1 MHWFPGYCLARD
13 QSAAV
18 AYMMNTAVV
27 WLLLVQFFWKTLE
40 RLINL
45 SNKQFQLLDVKR

>member
-1 MHWFPGYCLARD
+1 MNWFPGYCLARD

-18 AYMMNTAVV
+18 AYMMNFSSV
-27 WLLLVQFFWKTLE
+27 FFSKLE

-45 SNKQFQLLDVKR
+45 SKKQFQLLNVKRLLK

>member
-27 WLLLVQFFWKTLE
+27 WLLLVQFFLE
-40 RLINL
+40 N
-45 SNKQFQLLDVKR
+45 SGKVNKLE